1 MKLRTVLCALLA
13 LTLVFSFSA
22 CNKTAGNGEAKESA
36 TLAETG
42 RRRTDRTA

>member
-1 MKLRTVLCALLA
+1 MRFRTVLCAFLMLSVP
-13 LTLVFSFSA
+13 LSFSA